1 MMFPSINISRRSGF
15 WSLITTVTLMRSK
28 ALDFKLKGVEGTP
41 VELIMQGV
49 LWYPKLYASI

>member
-1 MMFPSINISRRSGF
+1 
-15 WSLITTVTLMRSK
+15 MRSK